1 MANRLINRQHQ
12 QQQEK
17 DRLAAYAVLSSQS
30 CGRVHPEPEHEYRTC
45 FQRDRDRIIHSAAF
59 RRLEAKTQVFL
70 DPTGDY
76 YRTRLTHTMEVAQ
89 VARTMARIL
98 SLNEDLAES
107 AALAHDLGHPPFGH
121 CGEAVLNELMADHDG
136 FEHNRHSL
144 RIVEYLEHPY
154 PAFRGLN
161 LTWETRLC
169 LAKHH
174 THYDNP
180 LPTDE
185 FSTASAPLE
194 GQIADLADAV
204 AYNSHD
210 LDDAL
215 ACGLLNENDLA
226 DVQLYQILK
235 DRIDQQFPHARRHAR
250 QLRTAKALIDI
261 LALDALHETAR
272 RLETANPQSTTDIY
286 QMNENLVDFSPTIR
300 NQLNELEKFLMDR
313 VYLHPEVARAQKQAR
328 KELIFLFNH
337 YLTNTAFLPPRY
349 QLRLSEQSPH
359 RVTCDYLAG
368 MTDRFCHQQ
377 FLDLM
382 Q

>member
-1 MANRLINRQHQ
+1 MTNLLINRQQ
-12 QQQEK
+12 QQQLEQ

-30 CGRVHPEPEHEYRTC
+30 RGRIHPEPEHEYRTC
-45 FQRDRDRIIHSAAF
+45 FQRDRDRIIHCAAF

-70 DPTGDY
+70 DPTSDY

-121 CGEAVLNELMADHDG
+121 CGEAVLNELMADHG
-136 FEHNRHSL
+136 HFEHNRHSL

-169 LAKHH
+169 LAKHQ
-174 THYDNP
+174 TRYDNP

-185 FSTASAPLE
+185 FGPGSAPLE
-194 GQIADLADAV
+194 GQIADLADAI

-226 DVQLYQILK
+226 GVQLYQILK

-261 LALDALHETAR
+261 LAIDALHETAR

-286 QMNENLVDFSPTIR
+286 QLDQNLVDFSPTIR
-300 NQLNELEKFLMDR
+300 KQLNQLEEFLMEK
-313 VYLHPEVARAQKQAR
+313 VYLHPDVVKAQQQAR
-328 KELIFLFNH
+328 EELIFLFNH
-337 YLTNTAFLPPRY
+337 YLTNPSLLPQRY
-349 QLRLSEQSPH
+349 QNRLTEQDPQC
-359 RVTCDYLAG
+359 VTCDYLAG

-377 FLDLM
+377 FLNLH
-382 Q
+382 